1 MEDMDIHDCID
12 FGLHRR
18 MHRYCHLSPSSQ
30 KIELTETGYV
40 GRIMLHHNPWDG
52 NGFDIQICCLIIAPA
67 FIAAGIYLN
76 LKHIVLEVGPSFSHL
91 RPKFYTWIF
100 ILCDLFS
107 LILQGTGGGIAA
119 TADDGSSF
127 QKVGN
132 DLMMAGIV
140 WQVITLLLFGTLVA
154 DYAFRTFKNR
164 ANLAPSAVILMAT
177 LRWKLLI
184 VSLTLAF
191 VTVFTRC
198 IFRIGEMAKG
208 WANPI
213 MRDETDFI
221 VLDGV
226 MMTISTL
233 CLTIFHPGY
242 TFPEMQMHGKTS
254 PVGEFSSA
262 EKNMVHDEESTSASL
277 DRSGPVKE
285 EPSRGLAQGC

>member
-1 MEDMDIHDCID
+1 MLPPLPK
-12 FGLHRR
+12 F
-18 MHRYCHLSPSSQ
+18 S

-107 LILQGTGGGIAA
+107 LILQGTGGGVAA

-140 WQVITLLLFGTLVA
+140 WQVITLLL
-154 DYAFRTFKNR
+154 
-164 ANLAPSAVILMAT
+164 LAPSLQT
-177 LRWKLLI
+177 
-184 VSLTLAF
+184 
-191 VTVFTRC
+191 
-198 IFRIGEMAKG
+198 
-208 WANPI
+208 
-213 MRDETDFI
+213 MR
-221 VLDGV
+221 
-226 MMTISTL
+226 S
-233 CLTIFHPGY
+233 
-242 TFPEMQMHGKTS
+242 
-254 PVGEFSSA
+254 
-262 EKNMVHDEESTSASL
+262 
-277 DRSGPVKE
+277 
-285 EPSRGLAQGC
+285 EPSRTAPILHPQPSYLWRHFAGSSSLSASPWRS